1 MAGCKEADDRTDV
14 VLRPL
19 REYSAQIKLQFVRAT
34 GPRVSLKFY
43 ITTPVSNLQIGDIN
57 ILNYPGSLGAL
68 SSSSRHLLEIKSI
81 PLVVLDK

>member
-19 REYSAQIKLQFVRAT
+19 REYSAQIKLQLVRAT

-43 ITTPVSNLQIGDIN
+43 YDSSFDLQIGDIN
-57 ILNYPGSLGAL
+57 S
-68 SSSSRHLLEIKSI
+68 
-81 PLVVLDK
+81 